1 VSREYISNTIQR
13 IDNPTKCVDC
23 PVRRQALFRSV
34 PMELIEFSAEYRS
47 QQYILPAKQFL
58 YMEGEAIPDVFTL
71 YSGWVKLTK
80 SLHNGRQQ
88 VMRFGLAGDLLG
100 YQSHLD
106 GPMNHSVQ
114 ALTDITVCAFPRK
127 ALLELMQNSAAVSSE
142 LAWLSARDMA
152 LCHEHLLNASCKNAQ
167 QRVAHLLLE
176 LFYRNRDATDDSED
190 NFEIEIPITQEDIA
204 EATGLTAVHVSRT
217 LKQLREMGLLEC
229 HRHQLKILEEQAI
242 IELSQFNR
250 NILYRPML

>member
-1 VSREYISNTIQR
+1 MLREYNNKTLRR
-13 IDNPTKCVDC
+13 IDNPTKCIDC
-23 PVRRQALFRSV
+23 PVRRQAMFRSV
-34 PMELIEFSAEYRS
+34 PHELIEWSAEYRS

-58 YMEGEAIPDVFTL
+58 YMEGETVPDVYTL
-71 YSGWVKLTK
+71 YNGWVKLTK

-88 VMRFGLAGDLLG
+88 IMRFGLAGDLMG
-100 YQSHLD
+100 YQSNLT

-114 ALTDITVCAFPRK
+114 ALTDITICAFPRT
-127 ALLELMQNSAAVSSE
+127 ALLELMHNSAPVSSE

-176 LFYRNRDATDDSED
+176 LFYRNRDASGDSED
-190 NFEIEIPITQEDIA
+190 NYEIEIPITQEDIA

-229 HRHQLKILEEQAI
+229 HRHRLNILDEQAI

-250 NILYRPML
+250 DILYRPML